1 MYSSIHEAPR
11 GLMHIHSYN
20 SMYFCKGAPRKH
32 KLHSVQLW
40 KESHCCYLFI
50 CSFLFICFF
59 FFVLCVSVCQTC
71 CVIYGL
77 KELHVSSANVCEGHV
92 WDFWAIMFN
101 SLTGWHASKTQES
114 FVRLCHFFCVCVT
127 LFFPNY
133 RSGSQ
138 VLKHCSAAHLTFLFA
153 PQTPYNAERVV
164 GWFYKSG
171 TCF

>member
-1 MYSSIHEAPR
+1 MKHLEASCTFTQTIACIFAR
-11 GLMHIHSYN
+11 EL
-20 SMYFCKGAPRKH
+20 RKSTNFTRCSFER
-32 KLHSVQLW
+32 KAIVVI
-40 KESHCCYLFI
+40 YLFAHF
-50 CSFLFICFF
+50 CFICI
-59 FFVLCVSVCQTC
+59 FFVLCVRVCQTC

-101 SLTGWHASKTQES
+101 SLTGWHASKTRES
-114 FVRLCHFFCVCVT
+114 FLRLCHFFFVCVT

-164 GWFYKSG
+164 GWFYRSG